1 MYVAPPPRRG
11 VASGGLL
18 ALLMTHGTNNSFASQ
33 EDEPVVEMTAAQLGL
48 RVQAD
53 EVVRVI
59 KQYVEDVEQEKR
71 DAGAAPA
78 AAEEMSQAALV
89 RERTRRDEKQFWKN
103 MSRVVPERTFRVWA
117 ALEGGLVKY
126 NKLLKERSG
135 VIDEVRHT
143 APTVINIAPDHQYRA
158 RQDDDCGH
166 THRQA
171 EQ

>member
-1 MYVAPPPRRG
+1 M
-11 VASGGLL
+11 
-18 ALLMTHGTNNSFASQ
+18 
-33 EDEPVVEMTAAQLGL
+33 
-48 RVQAD
+48 
-53 EVVRVI
+53 VRVI

-117 ALEGGLVKY
+117 ALEGGLTKY

-135 VIDEVRHT
+135 VIDEVRRAAVAVVIRTQHNKTSATQHT
-143 APTVINIAPDHQYRA
+143 PYRTA
-158 RQDDDCGH
+158 AGFV
-166 THRQA
+166 A
-171 EQ
+171 SSAK